1 MVTPQ
6 KEEEDKMKVLKG
18 IEKIKYMAL
27 LAAYMY
33 DQTGNKVYMRSL
45 QHLIDETWRRY
56 GSKGVSE
63 VIDFIHE
70 EQL

>member
-1 MVTPQ
+1 
-6 KEEEDKMKVLKG
+6 MKVLKG

-33 DQTGNKVYMRSL
+33 DQTGNKTYMLAL

-63 VIDFIHE
+63 VIEFIHE

>member
-1 MVTPQ
+1 
-6 KEEEDKMKVLKG
+6 MKVLEG
-18 IEKIKYMAL
+18 LEELKYTAL
-27 LAAYMY
+27 LTAHMY
-33 DQTGNKVYMRSL
+33 DQTGNKTYMLAL

-63 VIDFIHE
+63 VIEFIHE

>member
-1 MVTPQ
+1 
-6 KEEEDKMKVLKG
+6 MKVLKG
-18 IEKIKYMAL
+18 FEKIKYMAL

-33 DQTGNKVYMRSL
+33 DQTGNEIYRESL
-45 QHLIDETWRRY
+45 QHIIDETWRRY

-63 VIDFIHE
+63 VIGFIHE

>member
-1 MVTPQ
+1 
-6 KEEEDKMKVLKG
+6 MKVVLEGLEELK
-18 IEKIKYMAL
+18 YTAL

-33 DQTGNKVYMRSL
+33 DQTGNKAYMYAL
-45 QHLIDETWRRY
+45 QHIIDETWRRY

-63 VIDFIHE
+63 VIEFIHE

>member
-1 MVTPQ
+1 
-6 KEEEDKMKVLKG
+6 MKVVLEGLEELK
-18 IEKIKYMAL
+18 YTAL

-33 DQTGNKVYMRSL
+33 DQTGNKAYMLAL

>member
-1 MVTPQ
+1 
-6 KEEEDKMKVLKG
+6 MKVVLEGLEELK
-18 IEKIKYMAL
+18 YTAL

-33 DQTGNKVYMRSL
+33 DQTGNKVYMYAL
-45 QHLIDETWRRY
+45 QHIIDETWRRY

-63 VIDFIHE
+63 VIEFIHE

>member
-1 MVTPQ
+1 
-6 KEEEDKMKVLKG
+6 MKVVLEGLEELK
-18 IEKIKYMAL
+18 YTAL

-33 DQTGNKVYMRSL
+33 DKTGNKTYMTAL
-45 QHLIDETWRRY
+45 QHIIDDTWRRY

-63 VIDFIHE
+63 VIEFIHE

>member
-1 MVTPQ
+1 
-6 KEEEDKMKVLKG
+6 MKVLKK
-18 IEKIKYMAL
+18 IEKNKYMAL
-27 LAAYMY
+27 ILAHMY
-33 DQTGNKVYMRSL
+33 DKTGDKTYILALKNI
-45 QHLIDETWRRY
+45 IDETWRTY

>member
-1 MVTPQ
+1 
-6 KEEEDKMKVLKG
+6 MKALKG
-18 IEKIKYMAL
+18 LEKLKYMAL
-27 LAAYMY
+27 LASYAY
-33 DQTGNKVYMRSL
+33 DKTGSKTYRFTL
-45 QHLIDETWRRY
+45 QNIIDTTWRID

>member
-1 MVTPQ
+1 
-6 KEEEDKMKVLKG
+6 MKVVLEGLEELK
-18 IEKIKYMAL
+18 YTAL

-33 DQTGNKVYMRSL
+33 DKTGNKIYMLAL
-45 QHLIDETWRRY
+45 QHIIDETWLRY

>member
-1 MVTPQ
+1 
-6 KEEEDKMKVLKG
+6 MKVLKG

-27 LAAYMY
+27 LVAHMY
-33 DQTGNKVYMRSL
+33 DKTGDKTYIL
-45 QHLIDETWRRY
+45 ALKHIIDDTWRRY

>member
-1 MVTPQ
+1 M
-6 KEEEDKMKVLKG
+6 KELKG
-18 IEKIKYMAL
+18 LELLKYMAL

-33 DQTGNKVYMRSL
+33 DQTGDKTYMIAL
-45 QHLIDETWRRY
+45 QQMIDETWRRY

-63 VIDFIHE
+63 VIDFIHD

>member
-1 MVTPQ
+1 
-6 KEEEDKMKVLKG
+6 MKVLKG

-33 DQTGNKVYMRSL
+33 DKTGNETYMYAL
-45 QHLIDETWRRY
+45 QHIIDETWRIY

-63 VIDFIHE
+63 VIAFIRE
-70 EQL
+70 ESL

>member
-1 MVTPQ
+1 
-6 KEEEDKMKVLKG
+6 MKVLKG
-18 IEKIKYMAL
+18 IEKNKYMAL

-33 DQTGNKVYMRSL
+33 DKTGNKTYMTAL
-45 QHLIDETWRRY
+45 QHIIDETWRRY

-63 VIDFIHE
+63 VIEFIHE

>member
-1 MVTPQ
+1 
-6 KEEEDKMKVLKG
+6 MKVLKG

-27 LAAYMY
+27 VLAHMY
-33 DQTGNKVYMRSL
+33 DKTGDKTYMLAL
-45 QHLIDETWRRY
+45 QHIIDETWRRY
-56 GSKGVSE
+56 GSKGVSD

>member
-1 MVTPQ
+1 
-6 KEEEDKMKVLKG
+6 MKVVLEG
-18 IEKIKYMAL
+18 LEELKYMAL

-33 DQTGNKVYMRSL
+33 DKTGNKTYMHAL
-45 QHLIDETWRRY
+45 QHMIDETWRNY